1 MKNTYTTN
9 INLAQI
15 DLGLLILRI
24 GAGGLMLTH
33 GFPKLLKL
41 FGGEEIVF
49 ADPIGL
55 GQGTTLA
62 LAVFAE
68 FICAILV
75 IIGLGTRLAVIPLII
90 TMFTA
95 GFVIHA
101 ADPFQRKE
109 LAIIYLSMYIV
120 LLITGAGKHSLDYH
134 WLKKKQKDRE

>member
-1 MKNTYTTN
+1 MKTTYTTN
-9 INLAQI
+9 LNLPQI
-15 DLGLLILRI
+15 DLGLLILRL
-24 GAGGLMLTH
+24 GTGGLMLTH
-33 GFPKLLKL
+33 GYPKLLRL
-41 FGGEEIVF
+41 FGGEDIAF

-95 GFVIHA
+95 AFVIHA

-109 LAIIYLSMYIV
+109 LALIYLVIFTV
-120 LLITGAGKHSLDYH
+120 LLITGAGKHALDYH
-134 WLKKKQKDRE
+134 WLKKKQND